1 MKKIYTLIALAI
13 SSLGFSQ
20 VLLTD
25 DFNYTGNLT
34 ANGWTAQTAGSGTQ
48 AIDTTTGLTFT
59 GYAGSGIGNAANLD
73 NNGEDVFRQFT
84 AQTTGT
90 VYVAFMLQTTAT
102 NSAGYFLH
110 LGPNPIGSAFYPR
123 LFVNATGDG
132 LAISES
138 TAPTTY
144 PVAITAGTTSLVV
157 IKRVVAT
164 GETNLYVFN
173 TLPTTEPTTAGQ
185 TVTGT
190 ANNAIGAIALRQYNA
205 SQKQIV
211 DGIRVANSWT
221 DIFPEPAELTVTP
234 TAITALD
241 YTENNGPSASQS
253 FEVSGENLD
262 NTDVVVTAPA
272 DFEVSLDDTTFTS
285 TVTLTA
291 FDGTATDVYV
301 RLAAGL
307 ALNTYTGDV
316 EIDGGGITTPITITV
331 SGEVTKDLSTKE
343 NNIEGLN
350 IFPNPANDVL
360 NITSNS
366 TADKNVQLFDLTG
379 KKILDV
385 TTVSQVNVSTLKAG
399 IYVAKINEAGK
410 TATRKVIIK

>member
-1 MKKIYTLIALAI
+1 MKKIYTLIALAV

-25 DFNYTGNLT
+25 DFNYTGDLT
-34 ANGWTAQTAGSGTQ
+34 ANGWTAHSGSGTQ
-48 AIDTTTGLTFT
+48 SIDTTTGLTFT
-59 GYAGSGIGNAANLD
+59 GYTGSGIGNAANLD
-73 NNGEDVFRQFT
+73 NNGEDVNKTFT

-90 VYVAFMLQTTAT
+90 VYIAFMLQTNAT
-102 NSAGYFLH
+102 NSAGYFLN
-110 LGPNPIGSAFYPR
+110 LGPATMTSTFYAR
-123 LFVNATGDG
+123 LFINATGDG
-132 LAISES
+132 IGISEGS
-138 TAPTTY
+138 TAPTTLV
-144 PVAITAGTTSLVV
+144 PISATATQLVV
-157 IKRVVAT
+157 IKRDIVT
-164 GETNLYVFN
+164 GVTDLHVFS

-185 TVTGT
+185 TYT
-190 ANNAIGAIALRQYNA
+190 APANIAIGSIALRQYNA

-221 DIFPEPAELTVTP
+221 DIFPAPAELTVTP

-241 YTENNGPSASQS
+241 YVENNGPSASQS

-262 NTDVVVTAPA
+262 DTDVVVTAPA

-291 FDGTATDVYV
+291 FDGTATDVYI
-301 RLAAGL
+301 RLATGL

-316 EIDGGGITTPITITV
+316 EINGGGITTPITITV

-379 KKILDV
+379 KKVLDV
-385 TTVSQVNVSTLKAG
+385 TTVSTVNVSTLKAG

>member
-25 DFNYTGNLT
+25 DFNYTGDLT
-34 ANGWTAQTAGSGTQ
+34 ANGWTAHSGAGTQ
-48 AIDTTTGLTFT
+48 AINTTTGLTFT

-73 NNGEDVFRQFT
+73 NNGEDVHKTFT
-84 AQTTGT
+84 SQTTGT
-90 VYVAFMLQTTAT
+90 VYVAFMLQTAAT
-102 NSAGYFLH
+102 NSAGYFLN
-110 LGPNPIGSAFYPR
+110 LGPNPIGTSFYPR

-138 TAPTTY
+138 TTPTTF
-144 PVAITAGTTSLVV
+144 PVAITAGTTTLVV
-157 IKRVVAT
+157 IKRVIAT
-164 GETNLYVFN
+164 GDTSLYVFN
-173 TLPTTEPTTAGQ
+173 TLPTAEPTTAGQ
-185 TVTGT
+185 TITGT
-190 ANNAIGAIALRQYNA
+190 ANNSIGAIALRQYNA
-205 SQKQIV
+205 SQNQIV
-211 DGIRVANSWT
+211 DGLRIANSWT
-221 DIFPEPAELTVTP
+221 DIFPAPAEFTVDA

-241 YTENNGPSASQS
+241 YIENNGPSASQS
-253 FEVSGENLD
+253 FEVSGDNLD
-262 NTDVVVTAPA
+262 GTDVIITAPT

-301 RLAAGL
+301 RLATGL

-316 EIDGGGITTPITITV
+316 EIDGGGITTPITINV
-331 SGEVTKDLSTKE
+331 SGEVTKDLSIKE

-366 TADKNVQLFDLTG
+366 AANKNVQLFDLTG
-379 KKILDV
+379 KKVLDV

-410 TATRKVIIK
+410 TATRKVVIK

>member
-25 DFNYTGNLT
+25 DFNYTGDLT
-34 ANGWTAQTAGSGTQ
+34 ANGWTAHSGAGTQ
-48 AIDTTTGLTFT
+48 AINTTTGLTFT

-73 NNGEDVFRQFT
+73 NNGEDVNKTFT
-84 AQTTGT
+84 TQTTGT
-90 VYVAFMLQTTAT
+90 LYVAFMLQTNAT
-102 NSAGYFLH
+102 NSAGYFLN
-110 LGPNPIGSAFYPR
+110 LGGATMGTTFYAR
-123 LFVNATGDG
+123 LFINATGDG
-132 LAISES
+132 IGISDGS
-138 TAPTTY
+138 TAPTTLI
-144 PVAITAGTTSLVV
+144 PISATTTQLVV
-157 IKRVVAT
+157 IKRDITT
-164 GETNLYVFN
+164 GITDLHVFN
-173 TLPTTEPTTAGQ
+173 TLPTSEPTTPGQ
-185 TVTGT
+185 TYTAT
-190 ANNAIGAIALRQYNA
+190 ANIAIGSIALRQYNA
-205 SQKQIV
+205 SQNQII
-211 DGIRVANSWT
+211 DGLRVANSWT
-221 DIFPEPAELTVTP
+221 DIFPAPAELTVDA

-241 YTENNGPSASQS
+241 YIENNGPSASQS
-253 FEVSGENLD
+253 FEVSGDNLD
-262 NTDVVVTAPA
+262 GTDVTITAPT
-272 DFEVSLDDTTFTS
+272 DFEVSLDDITFTS
-285 TVTLTA
+285 NVTLTA

-301 RLAAGL
+301 RLATGL

-316 EIDGGGITTPITITV
+316 EIDGGGITTPITINV

-360 NITSNS
+360 NITSNN

-379 KKILDV
+379 KKVLDV
-385 TTVSQVNVSTLKAG
+385 TTVSTVNVSTLKAG